1 MPLRLIDTKNSRM
14 PAACGLCSSDPR
26 FTQLVNE
33 SVQMLLPKGHWWGTC
48 NRYKICATDGC
59 ITLPSKIA
67 TADLSSVCGEA
78 VPTRDFWYELLEN
91 GIGVR
96 SVNCGTNEAIMRG
109 VFPVFSDIRGSTP
122 KKLIFQCDLLVDV
135 GKHVL
140 VLGLDNNNN
149 WIRTMQNGIMADGE
163 VILLAQSP
171 GTTSVNNFSKITAI
185 QFLDTMSGQSW
196 LYELNTSTNAIRQIG
211 HYDYW
216 DVLPAFQRYLYTGIP
231 CNPSVPILVEIVGK
245 LAFIPA
251 VNDNDFLMIGNL
263 PAIKFMG
270 QAIVKS
276 DREDDMTK
284 KEAIIA
290 SGYKLAANEL
300 NAELDHY
307 LGSGRRIG
315 IVVEGSG
322 HYAFSEIEA
331 LI

>member
-14 PAACGLCSSDPR
+14 PAALGLCGTDPR
-26 FTQLVNE
+26 FTQVVNE
-33 SVQMLLPKGHWWGTC
+33 VVQMLLTKGHWWGTC

-67 TADLSSVCGEA
+67 TAELTSVCGQS
-78 VPTRDFWYELLEN
+78 VPTYDFWYELLEN

-96 SVNCGTNEAIMRG
+96 GVNCGENAAIMRG
-109 VFPVFSDIRGSTP
+109 MFPTFSDIRGSTP
-122 KKLIFQCDLLVDV
+122 KKLVFQCDLSADIN
-135 GKHVL
+135 KRVL
-140 VLGLDNNNN
+140 VLGVDSNGN
-149 WIRTMQNGIMADGE
+149 WIRTMQNGVMADGE
-163 VILLAQSP
+163 AILLSQSP

-196 LYELNTSTNAIRQIG
+196 LYELNTSTNALRQIG

-216 DVLPAFQRYLYTGIP
+216 DILPAFQRYLYPGIP
-231 CNPSVPILVEIVGK
+231 CNPSVPVLVEIVGK

-251 VNDNDFLMIGNL
+251 VQDNDLLMIGNF

-270 QAIVKS
+270 QAIVKA

-300 NAELDHY
+300 DSELDHY

-322 HYAFSEIEA
+322 HYAGSEIPT